1 MSDLFAWSDSKS
13 IQPRRVV
20 PAGHSCLCFCVTEE
34 GDADFLPSDVEK
46 DILTFFGEMGSEL
59 ESGTGR

>member
-1 MSDLFAWSDSKS
+1 MCDLFAWCDPNS
-13 IQPRRVV
+13 IWPRRVV

-46 DILTFFGEMGSEL
+46 DILTFFGEMGGEL